1 MFYPHTYKHTSSQ
14 THLGSK
20 GLLMGHLAL
29 FHAFL
34 SRQSRFPCEYPIAT
48 PWMARI
54 CGYVEKF
61 FFCLLLLVE
70 QAQGNKWK
78 MVEPKKLQSEF
89 PYISLPSK
97 VGEA

>member
-34 SRQSRFPCEYPIAT
+34 SRQSKFPCEYPIAA

-54 CGYVEKF
+54 CGYAENF
-61 FFCLLLLVE
+61 FRLLLLI
-70 QAQGNKWK
+70 QLAQGNKWK

-97 VGEA
+97 MGEA